1 MLALSS
7 FTFAQQTPRA
17 NADDVGRTLSRC
29 LNEVERLRAD
39 CRSGEEVRTL
49 EAKLKA
55 ADDMLTVYKEMVARE
70 QAETRAEANRGAGRY
85 LEQQQQIKGYE
96 AQLTATRETINKV
109 SRSERAL
116 RRSRNLFVGI
126 VIGLSVGL
134 VGALSK

>member
-1 MLALSS
+1 
-7 FTFAQQTPRA
+7 
-17 NADDVGRTLSRC
+17 
-29 LNEVERLRAD
+29 
-39 CRSGEEVRTL
+39 VRTL

-55 ADDMLTVYKEMVARE
+55 ADDMLTVYKEMVAHE
-70 QAETRAEANRGAGRY
+70 QAETRDEANRSAGRY
-85 LEQQQQIKGYE
+85 LDQQQQIRGYE

-134 VGALSK
+134 VGALIK